1 MLLAILTLCS
11 ALADDASDT
20 RDAAVRKYLASRLE
34 AGPLRI
40 TTVSS
45 NGYGAVSTS
54 TVNTWTVYQ
63 GQNTIIGT
71 SKFAELVNDK
81 ERTADLEKRKG
92 VANGVAYGLLGAG
105 LVSAGVGVYEL
116 TLPPKTRYGM
126 GEGFVPGIVLTSVG
140 TGLLLGALY
149 VPAYSR
155 AHREYVPNWYSEE
168 QASGLVDDYNS
179 AKMKELGV
187 TKDDVLG
194 YLKERSQVDLTVTPF
209 LAVNQVGV
217 NVTF

>member
-71 SKFAELVNDK
+71 TKFAEAVNDK
-81 ERTADLEKRKG
+81 ERVADLEKRKG
-92 VANGVAYGLLGAG
+92 VASGVAWGLLGAG
-105 LVSAGVGVYEL
+105 LVSGGVGVYEL

-140 TGLLLGALY
+140 TGLLVAALY

-179 AKMKELGV
+179 AKMKELGI
-187 TKDDVLG
+187 TKEDVLG
-194 YLKERSQVDLTVTPF
+194 YLKERSRVDLTVTPF
-209 LAVNQVGV
+209 VAANQVGV